1 MKKAWM
7 LLLSL
12 LMVLGTGMASAS
24 SRSDA
29 MSADINVVEDYDL
42 IFTYPNK
49 ALEYKNT
56 VDYRLEYLD
65 YTGDD
70 YAGILDGKFTKLGV
84 IGVYMNR
91 PNNDIF
97 DGYSLD
103 ELASYNSAMSELM
116 YWRSNNGY
124 PAPGNPLGAWLVFG
138 GDGPYVDP
146 LFDLFWAK
154 QMGNMGLGVKLSY
167 AENKDNSTYG
177 DDYTALDGGV
187 YSDKHTWEARQLG
200 LELGLGLK
208 NLGPFEE
215 ANISAGYAKA
225 KVDYSYTQSSAD
237 HITDIAEGYSIKDD
251 GIYSA
256 NVNINLKHD
265 LDENNNIK
273 LFAGF
278 DVDNFGLR
286 GVDGTGWTAGYGQ
299 ANSIQMRST
308 QTMTTLGLGFNHTVN
323 EGAGLVSGGLKV
335 EHGTWKD
342 SAGSFVYGLDTV
354 SEMRTYGDDDY
365 EIGYTWAWTYVPAF
379 VSVEAKVKSWLTL
392 RSGAEATL
400 WGTETD
406 GDNGAQHGYSDS
418 YSYSSNFSWSAG
430 FGLNWK
436 NFTLDG
442 VLNTEALQQ
451 QIASVQ
457 PGRGLLFDGNLVTV
471 YKADL
476 KYKF

>member
-1 MKKAWM
+1 MKKVLM

-12 LMVLGTGMASAS
+12 LMGLGAGLAQAS
-24 SRSDA
+24 SRSEA

-49 ALEYKNT
+49 TLEYKNT

-65 YTGDD
+65 STGDD

-91 PNNDIF
+91 PNSDIF
-97 DGYSLD
+97 GGEPYYSLAD
-103 ELASYNSAMSELM
+103 NSVMQELM
-116 YWRSNNGY
+116 YFRSNSGY
-124 PAPGNPLGAWLVFG
+124 PAPANAMGAWLVFG
-138 GDGPYVDP
+138 ENCPSVDP

-187 YSDKHTWEARQLG
+187 YSSKSTWEARQLG
-200 LELGLGLK
+200 IELGLGLK

-215 ANISAGYAKA
+215 ANISAGYAKG
-225 KVDYSYTQSSAD
+225 KVDYSYTRSSSD
-237 HITDIAEGYSIKDD
+237 HIDDIYYGYSIKDD
-251 GIYSA
+251 AIYSA
-256 NVNINLKHD
+256 NVNINLKHE
-265 LDENNNIK
+265 LDENNNVK
-273 LFAGF
+273 LFAAF
-278 DVDNFGLR
+278 SVHNFGLR
-286 GVDGTGWTAGYGQ
+286 GADGSGWTAGYGQ
-299 ANSIQMRST
+299 ANTIQMRT
-308 QTMTTLGLGFNHTVN
+308 NGTMSTLGLGFNHTVN

-335 EHGTWKD
+335 VHVAGKE

-354 SEMRTYGDDDY
+354 SEMRTYGANY
-365 EIGYTWAWTYVPAF
+365 AIGYALDQTYVPAF

-392 RSGAEATL
+392 RSGAEASL
-400 WGTETD
+400 WGTETYT
-406 GDNGAQHGYSDS
+406 DNGAQWGSTDS
-418 YSYSSNFSWSAG
+418 YSNSSNFSWSAG

-436 NFTLDG
+436 NFVLDG
-442 VLNTEALQQ
+442 VLDTYDLQN
-451 QIASVQ
+451 QISSVQ
-457 PGRGLLFDGNLVTV
+457 PGRGLLFDGDLVTV